1 MRSTLRR
8 FQQRWLQKRIPAQSR
23 YDLHLRNVFVFPS
36 RLGFGFLL
44 TCAGIFILGTNYQNN
59 LMLLLCQFLLAMFL
73 LHLFIT
79 YRNFTTLSISIKSV
93 QPVFVNEHALLT
105 LQLQTRRNSPQF
117 YGGLHVRLQ
126 DTKLASLNRRAD
138 LDKTVKLLLPAPRRG
153 VFRLPRLTIASTYP
167 LGLFRCWTHL
177 DFNQT
182 LTVYPTPIASA
193 LQLATMSGQDGDAV
207 SDIPGNDDFDSLRTF
222 KPGDPMNRVA
232 WKQAAKGGELSTK
245 TFTQTQLKSGW
256 LSLDNYP
263 GEPLETALSLL
274 TFQVNKLSASQHEFG
289 LKLNRISI
297 EPGSGESHKHQCLQC
312 LAGYQQ
318 SELLYA
324 AD

>member
-1 MRSTLRR
+1 MRGTFNKL
-8 FQQRWLQKRIPAQSR
+8 QHRWLQKRIPAQPR
-23 YDLHLRNVFVFPS
+23 FELGLNNVFVFPS

-59 LMLLLCQFLLAMFL
+59 LMILLCQFLLAIFL
-73 LHLFIT
+73 LHLFVT
-79 YRNFTTLSISIKSV
+79 YRNFASLSISLKRT

-105 LQLQTRRNSPQF
+105 LQLDTRRGAANF
-117 YGGLHVRLQ
+117 YGGLHVGLMG
-126 DTKLASLNRRAD
+126 TSLATLNRRAD
-138 LDKTVKLLLPAPRRG
+138 IDKTVKLLLPAPRRG

-182 LTVYPTPIASA
+182 MTVYPHPVASIP
-193 LQLATMSGQDGDAV
+193 QLASMSGQDGDAP
-207 SDIPGNDDFDSLRTF
+207 SDVTGIDEFDSLRAF

-245 TFTQTQLKSGW
+245 NFTQTQLKSGW

-263 GEPLETALSLL
+263 GEPLEKALSLL
-274 TFQVNKLSASQHEFG
+274 AFQVNKLSSSQHEFG
-289 LKLNRISI
+289 LKLSSVSV
-297 EPGSGESHKHQCLQC
+297 EPASGEAHKHRCLQC
-312 LAGYQQ
+312 LASYQQ
-318 SELLYA
+318 PEQAYA